1 MTCIQLKFRF
11 CLAPLDPGAPVTLEP
26 AIEVT
31 EPTTRPPPLLPPG
44 FPGNLKR
51 GLKIKEKDEERQ

>member
-44 FPGNLKR
+44 FPGNHKR
-51 GLKIKEKDEERQ
+51 GLKIKEKDEEKQ